1 MRIVNVPRGDL
12 SVLYHSNVNI
22 GGVSGLG
29 NMTQDNLYSGVFG
42 NYMHELNNYYQS
54 DQYLQLA
61 QELTMLQSTSDLD
74 ISIYLINNDDIA
86 VGKLMQ
92 TYIMASPYVSRA
104 YDTGL
109 ITGFHYGYP
118 TDSHFEYTDRG
129 RYSQVMD
136 GILEAGEDEYYYSTE
151 YYTADDTS
159 LDFEQQLDI
168 THTWDYVKQQI
179 LKGIDPTDK

>member
-12 SVLYHSNVNI
+12 SVLYHSNVNMGDI
-22 GGVSGLG
+22 SGMG
-29 NMTQDNLYSGVFG
+29 NMSQENLYTGVFG
-42 NYMHELNNYYQS
+42 NYMQELNAYYQS

-61 QELTMLQSTSDLD
+61 QELTMMQSTSDLD

-86 VGKLMQ
+86 VGKMMQ
-92 TYIMASPYVSRA
+92 TYIMASPYVAKA

-118 TDSHFEYTDRG
+118 TDSHFGYTDRHK
-129 RYSQVMD
+129 YLQVMD
-136 GILEAGEDEYYYSTE
+136 GVLEEGNDEYYYSTE
-151 YYTADDTS
+151 YYTADDTP

-168 THTWDYVKQQI
+168 TNTWEYLKQQI
-179 LKGIDPTDK
+179 LRGIDPTDK